1 MLIGES
7 ALPLSKSS
15 LSAPGLCVSS
25 VVLVASSDLVEVGG
39 VVFVLIDADQD

>member
-7 ALPLSKSS
+7 PLPLSKSS
-15 LSAPGLCVSS
+15 LSAPGLCVS

-39 VVFVLIDADQD
+39 VVFVLIDANQD